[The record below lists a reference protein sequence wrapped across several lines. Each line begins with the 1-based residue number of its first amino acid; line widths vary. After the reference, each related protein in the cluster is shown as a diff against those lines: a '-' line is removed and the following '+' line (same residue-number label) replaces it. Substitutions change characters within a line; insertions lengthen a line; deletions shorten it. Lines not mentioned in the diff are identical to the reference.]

1 MSRPVNS
8 TSKKD
13 QFGPGKTMPR
23 IQLWNNAKTQDYH
36 FQDRIIREAIDAG
49 GTTILIHK
57 YLGPAPQGE
66 TGDPAQPNLAKKDVI
81 SELDIQDV
89 LFMEN
94 RDRIYDTTVYELRGT
109 YNVGDQDFDLS
120 QFGLFLNADTLFI
133 TFHTNEMV
141 ERLGRKLM
149 AGDVLEL
156 PHLNDDLL
164 LDATAKSINKF
175 YAVQDAA
182 RAAEGF
188 GPTWW
193 PHLWRIKAA
202 PINDAQEYRN
212 ILGNPEDE
220 DSLKNALSTYQKEME
235 ISNTIIQSAEALV
248 PESGWNAENIVDP
261 PKLNDYIGPGKSDI
275 KVEYVPDSSTV
286 QAGLTFPTEP
296 KQGDF
301 FMRTDFLP
309 NRLFVY
315 RGNRWHRIYDS
326 VDKQVGWGDSRLNAS
341 SFINNDNVTE
351 THNQPSGSVPQRQPL
366 SKVFRKPPKAD
377 E

>member
-1 MSRPVNS
+1 
-8 TSKKD
+8 
-13 QFGPGKTMPR
+13 MPR

-36 FQDRIIREAIDAG
+36 YQDRVIRDAVAAG

-66 TGDPAQPNLAKKDVI
+66 SGDPAQPNIGKKDVI

-94 RDRIYDTTVYELRGT
+94 RDRVYDTTIYELRGT

-133 TFHTNEMV
+133 TFHLNEMV

-202 PINDAQEYRN
+202 PINDAQEYRS

-220 DSLKNALSTYQKEME
+220 DSLKNAISTYQREIE
-235 ISNTIIQSAEALV
+235 ISNTILASAEELV
-248 PESGWNAENIVDP
+248 PIAGWQSDSTINAPEIKGFTGTGEDGLEV
-261 PKLNDYIGPGKSDI
+261 KST
-275 KVEYVPDSSTV
+275 PDSTTV
-286 QAGLTFPTEP
+286 QSGLSFPVNP
-296 KQGDF
+296 NQGEF
-301 FMRTDFLP
+301 FMRTDFVP

-315 RGNRWHRIYDS
+315 RGTRWHRIYDDIS
-326 VDKQVGWGDSRLNAS
+326 QIGWSEARVNAGP
-341 SFINNDNVTE
+341 FINNDNNTS
-351 THNQPSGSVPQRQPL
+351 TKNSADGGSIAERQSL
-366 SKVFRKPPKAD
+366 SRVFRPPKTD